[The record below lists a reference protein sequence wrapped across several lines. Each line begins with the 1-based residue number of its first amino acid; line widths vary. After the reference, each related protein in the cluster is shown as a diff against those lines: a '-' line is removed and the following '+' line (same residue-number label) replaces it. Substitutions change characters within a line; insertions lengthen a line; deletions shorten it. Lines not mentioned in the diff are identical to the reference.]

1 MEVKSFE
8 CFVTLQSSWCIY
20 VSWVKSWEDFGLD
33 PSLFAP
39 NCKLWDVF
47 HLLSSVFIKYL
58 RNKINTLF
66 VCLQSTCSSPVGEIS
81 LGAFLPDS
89 KPKSRC
95 LTTCRLFT
103 GLGRQEGHPVRELCR
118 PSSRSASPQHA
129 TARYL
134 DLRFLWFLSAPRKG
148 FSGL

>member
-66 VCLQSTCSSPVGEIS
+66 VLLVDKVVEIVYSFLGLSVKYFCCVQPFFFAVYTLGHCFGVILVSPDCFQFEETLS
-81 LGAFLPDS
+81 QLDWYWRPES
-89 KPKSRC
+89 W
-95 LTTCRLFT
+95 
-103 GLGRQEGHPVRELCR
+103 RE
-118 PSSRSASPQHA
+118 
-129 TARYL
+129 
-134 DLRFLWFLSAPRKG
+134 
-148 FSGL
+148 